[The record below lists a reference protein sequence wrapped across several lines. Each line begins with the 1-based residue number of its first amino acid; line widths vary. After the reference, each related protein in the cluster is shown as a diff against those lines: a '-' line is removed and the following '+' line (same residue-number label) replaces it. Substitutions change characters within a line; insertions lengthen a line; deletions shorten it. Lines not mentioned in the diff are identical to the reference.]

1 MVTNKAAFIV
11 KRFAGEHYTAIFNP
25 NSGFFARVED
35 SGHNEPFWAEHG
47 PELLDIAITNWC
59 DRGCSFCYRKSDES
73 GSHISLSDYEEI
85 IRQAQ
90 SLHVFQVALGGGN
103 PNQHPQFPEILRL
116 TREKYGIVPNYT
128 TNGRGLT
135 PLVIE
140 ATAKYCGATA
150 VSAYPPYRE
159 TAEAIELLRSRGITT
174 NIHFILTSKT
184 VETAIDWLNDPP
196 AFLRMA
202 NAIVFLNYK
211 PVGRFADEGLLL
223 NRSAKVEEF
232 FKLATSGKRSFRIGF
247 DTCTITGLA
256 RFGNAPKVSLEGC
269 DAGRFSLFVS
279 EKMEVYPCSFM
290 VEAGYRG
297 IPLKGSSIGEIWRTH
312 ADFRQIRSKHA
323 QNGCADCT
331 TPRECLSGCPLFPEM
346 NLCPKNCR
354 APELLTIQ
362 PVPLQTLSFPPVT
375 SSGQTTYQ

>member
-35 SGHNEPFWAEHG
+35 TGHNEPFWGEHG

-73 GSHISLSDYEEI
+73 GTHISLTDYEEI

-103 PNQHPQFPEILRL
+103 PNQHPQFLEILRL

-135 PLVIE
+135 PPVID
-140 ATAKYCGATA
+140 ATANYCGAVA

-159 TAEAIELLRSRGITT
+159 TEEAIDLLRSSATTT

-184 VETAIDWLNDPP
+184 VDTAIEWLNNPP
-196 AFLRMA
+196 AFLRRA

-211 PVGRFADEGLLL
+211 PVGRFSEERLLL
-223 NRSAKVEEF
+223 NKSPRVEEF
-232 FKLATSGKRSFRIGF
+232 FKLATSGQRTFRIGF

-256 RFGNAPKVSLEGC
+256 RFGDAPAISLEGC

-290 VEAGYRG
+290 VEAGYNG
-297 IPLKGSSIGEIWRTH
+297 IPLKGSSLGEIWRNH
-312 ADFRQIRSKHA
+312 IGFRQIRAKHA
-323 QNGCADCT
+323 DKGCADCK
-331 TPRECLSGCPLFPEM
+331 TPRECLSGCPLFPQM
-346 NLCPKNCR
+346 NLCPKNCH
-354 APELLTIQ
+354 PSEYVQITI
-362 PVPLQTLSFPPVT
+362 
-375 SSGQTTYQ
+375 